1 MSTRACINM
10 YALVVLHFVFNEYF
24 TKSVLKL
31 HVPEVIIRHV
41 DHELFYQ
48 RRDFFKTL
56 YSNNLNEKKDIMWLN
71 HVCLMSLV

>member
-10 YALVVLHFVFNEYF
+10 YALVVLHIVFNEYF

-31 HVPEVIIRHV
+31 HVPEVIIGHV